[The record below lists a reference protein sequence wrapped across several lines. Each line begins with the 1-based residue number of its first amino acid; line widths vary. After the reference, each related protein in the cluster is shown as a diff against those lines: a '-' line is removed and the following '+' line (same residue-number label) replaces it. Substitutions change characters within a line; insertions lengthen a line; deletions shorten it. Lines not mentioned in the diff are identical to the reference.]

1 MNDWKKFNK
10 TSLPEKENFYA
21 HLNMEDISDA
31 YYGHAKRV
39 YKEFKKIKESIMIY
53 MFKAIN

>member
-39 YKEFKKIKESIMIY
+39 YKEFRRK
-53 MFKAIN
+53 N